1 MRFEYI
7 GQLPASGFAPF
18 KSLHVVLWILIE
30 SLLALLRAEIIGLA
44 LPGAA
49 EGSRFLVDP
58 HPAYAIHFFLVC
70 HGSLLL
76 FGY

>member
-1 MRFEYI
+1 MRFEYP

-30 SLLALLRAEIIGLA
+30 SLLALLRTEIIRLP

-49 EGSRFLVDP
+49 KRSRVLLDP
-58 HPAYAIHFFLVC
+58 HPANSIQ
-70 HGSLLL
+70 L
-76 FGY
+76 FGCLHDPYLLPP